1 MTRNT
6 VYRRKI
12 YNRLLEWKKS
22 EGATAL
28 LIEGA
33 RRVGKTTV
41 VSEFA
46 KNEYRSFILIDFSDC
61 DDDIKELFKTYSKGA
76 DRFFARLQ
84 ELTGTI
90 LYRRESLI
98 VFDEVQLF
106 PLARQLIKHL
116 VKDGRYDYV
125 ETGSLISIK
134 KNIKDILI
142 PSEEDSV
149 GMHPMDFEEF
159 LWAQGNQST
168 VDLLR
173 EDFKNLEPLGLQTHR
188 HLMDLYITYMI
199 VGGMPQA
206 VEAYLEEGSFEAA
219 ERAKVKILELYY
231 KDTMKI
237 NARRVLK
244 TIPAQLAKHDRSFS
258 PSIVRKKS
266 KTRDYL
272 EAVDW
277 LTESKMVNRCIRV
290 SDPGPAMALTEDE
303 ISFKLY
309 LADTGLLITASFM
322 ENVANRNQL
331 YRDLL
336 NGKINVNRGM
346 FFENMIAQ
354 ELVMTGHS
362 LTYAK
367 FEHEESSQLQEVD
380 FVIADGNKVIP
391 LESKSGYSSLHK
403 SLDRFM
409 DKFADRM
416 GKAYVI
422 HSKDLR
428 VDGNV
433 IYLPIYM
440 TMFL

>member
-1 MTRNT
+1 MTQKT

-12 YNRLLEWKKS
+12 YDRLLEWKRS

-28 LIEGA
+28 MIEGA
-33 RRVGKTTV
+33 RRVGKTTI

-61 DDDIKELFKTYSKGA
+61 DEDIKALFNTYSKGA

-84 ELTGTI
+84 ELTGTT
-90 LYRRESLI
+90 LHRRNSLI

-106 PLARQLIKHL
+106 PQARQLIKHL
-116 VKDGRYDYV
+116 VKDGRYDYI

-142 PSEEDSV
+142 PSEEDSID
-149 GMHPMDFEEF
+149 MHPMDFEEF
-159 LWAQGNQST
+159 LWAQGNKST

-173 EDFKNLEPLGLQTHR
+173 EDFKNIEPLGLQTHR

-206 VEAYLEEGSFEAA
+206 VEAYLEAGSFEAA
-219 ERAKVKILELYY
+219 EKAKLRILELYL
-231 KDTMKI
+231 KDTVKI

-244 TIPAQLAKHDRSFS
+244 TVPAQLAKHDRTFS
-258 PSIVRKKS
+258 PSIVRKNS
-266 KTRDYL
+266 RTRDYL

-290 SDPGPAMALTEDE
+290 SDPSPAMALTEDE
-303 ISFKLY
+303 TSFKLY

-322 ENVANRNQL
+322 ENVAERNQL

-336 NGKINVNRGM
+336 NGKMNVNKGM

-354 ELVMTGHS
+354 ELVMTGHG

-367 FEHEESSQLQEVD
+367 FKHDESPQLQEVD
-380 FVIADGNKVIP
+380 FVISDGNKVIP
-391 LESKSGYSSLHK
+391 LESKSGYSANHK
-403 SLDRFM
+403 SLDRFI
-409 DKFADRM
+409 DKFGDRIE
-416 GKAYVI
+416 KAYVI
-422 HSKDLR
+422 HSKDIR